1 MSTQHP
7 TSHQAC
13 VELRDLRLNT
23 NIGTYG
29 PHDVVPD
36 AHVLDLILWLS
47 PALVLI
53 VQDGMSHVF
62 DYDPLV
68 AEIDRLA
75 SDGHYETQ
83 ERLITRIVQACAAY
97 GEIEALDIGLC
108 KSPVR
113 QGSGALG
120 VRVSVDARALN
131 ALRQIESTDVQQAM
145 GSLSGWA
152 LDTHPQH
159 HMRCLSKSWTLPS
172 FEAAVAHF
180 NQIAQLAQTQ
190 DHHPEVLSSHTHL
203 QVRIWTH
210 DVAGLS
216 HKDFSLAQAIDQ
228 LSTAA

>member
-1 MSTQHP
+1 MRLNTHL
-7 TSHQAC
+7 AC
-13 VELRDLRLNT
+13 VELRDLHLKT

-36 AHVLDLILWLS
+36 AHVLDLTLWLS

-53 VQDGMSHVF
+53 AQDGMSHVF

-75 SDGHYETQ
+75 ADGHYETQ
-83 ERLITRIVQACAAY
+83 ERLITRIVHACAAY
-97 GEIEALDIGLC
+97 REIEALDIGLR

-120 VRVSVDARALN
+120 VRVSVDAHTLN
-131 ALRQIESTDVQQAM
+131 ALRHIESTDVQQAM
-145 GSLSGWA
+145 TALSQWT
-152 LDTHPQH
+152 LETHPQH
-159 HMRCLSKSWTLPS
+159 HTLCLFKSWTLPS
-172 FEAAVAHF
+172 FEAAVARF

-190 DHHPEVLSSHTHL
+190 DHHPEVLSSYTQL

-210 DVAGLS
+210 DAAGLT
-216 HKDFSLAQAIDQ
+216 HKDFTLAQAIDQ
-228 LSTAA
+228 LSTAP

>member
-1 MSTQHP
+1 MRLNTHL
-7 TSHQAC
+7 AC
-13 VELRDLRLNT
+13 VELRDLHLKT

-36 AHVLDLILWLS
+36 AHVLDLTLWLS

-53 VQDGMSHVF
+53 AQDGMSHVF

-68 AEIDRLA
+68 AEIDHLA
-75 SDGHYETQ
+75 ADGHYGTQ

-97 GEIEALDIGLC
+97 REIEALDIGLY

-120 VRVSVDARALN
+120 VRVSVDAHALN

-145 GSLSGWA
+145 GSLSGWV

-159 HMRCLSKSWTLPS
+159 HAACLFKSWTLPS
-172 FEAAVAHF
+172 FEATVARF
-180 NQIAQLAQTQ
+180 NQLAQLAQTQ
-190 DHHPEVLSSHTHL
+190 DHHPEVLSSYTQL

-210 DVAGLS
+210 DAAGLT
-216 HKDFSLAQAIDQ
+216 HKDFTLAQAIDQ
-228 LSTAA
+228 LSTAL

>member
-1 MSTQHP
+1 MTTQHP
-7 TSHQAC
+7 TSRQAC

-23 NIGTYG
+23 HIGTYG

-36 AHVLDLILWLS
+36 AHVLDLTLWLS

-53 VQDGMSHVF
+53 AQDGMSHVF

-75 SDGHYETQ
+75 ANGHYETQ
-83 ERLITRIVQACAAY
+83 ERLITRIVHACAAY
-97 GEIEALDIGLC
+97 REIEALDIGLR

-120 VRVSVDARALN
+120 VRVSVDAHTLN
-131 ALRQIESTDVQQAM
+131 ALRHIESTDVQQAM
-145 GSLSGWA
+145 TALSQWT
-152 LDTHPQH
+152 LETHPQH
-159 HMRCLSKSWTLPS
+159 HTLCLFKSWTLPS
-172 FEAAVAHF
+172 FEAAVARF

-190 DHHPEVLSSHTHL
+190 DHHPEVLSSYTQL

-210 DVAGLS
+210 DAAGLT
-216 HKDFSLAQAIDQ
+216 HKDFTLAQAIDQ
-228 LSTAA
+228 LSTAP